1 MHARQHL
8 TFRCRR
14 CHPCTQAPAAAGE
27 GEDAD
32 GAANAAADAAVQ
44 SGQLPKEDDGVSCL
58 LLRLP
63 KGWGPPRLQAFIER
77 FGAKPAS
84 VSKNAGEDWHAAVLC
99 CAMLSGRLFDRRTIL
114 VWV

>member
-1 MHARQHL
+1 MCICSNRLCCA
-8 TFRCRR
+8 CK
-14 CHPCTQAPAAAGE
+14 QAVAAAAEGE

-32 GAANAAADAAVQ
+32 GAVAAAADAAVR

-84 VSKNAGEDWHAAVLC
+84 VSKNAGAAVVAHTAC
-99 CAMLSGRLFDRRTIL
+99 
-114 VWV
+114 